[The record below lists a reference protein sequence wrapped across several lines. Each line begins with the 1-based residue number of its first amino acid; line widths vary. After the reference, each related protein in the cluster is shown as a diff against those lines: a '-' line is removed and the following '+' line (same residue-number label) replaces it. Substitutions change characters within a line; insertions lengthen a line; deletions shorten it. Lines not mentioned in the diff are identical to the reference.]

1 MAGLNDAVGTP
12 QGRVAVGLV
21 TTVGNHREQNE
32 DNFFLPGLGTIAEFP
47 EGLPSGVDAAIAT
60 NLRPSD
66 RSRRPHGNLQEL
78 ALDAGGLFL
87 VADGMG
93 GQLGGEQASRMAV
106 EIIPREFDRRADA
119 LEDADAIASAIKEA
133 VAVANR
139 EIIAQAHTIP
149 EFSSMGTTVVLVLF
163 RLDRAYIANVGDSRA
178 YRLRDGRLER
188 LTKDHDLASA
198 LITAGTIQPE
208 EAEGHQFRHYL
219 YLFLGCPEA
228 SEGPESVRVL
238 DLAPGDRF
246 LLASDGL
253 TGSIRD
259 EELAGMLGRGDAPQ
273 ETARA
278 LVERALA
285 NESRDNVTCMVI
297 HVEP

>member
-1 MAGLNDAVGTP
+1 MGIGGERLS
-12 QGRVAVGLV
+12 VGLV
-21 TTVGNHREQNE
+21 TTVGNHRDQNE

-47 EGLPSGVDAAIAT
+47 EGLRGRAAAASA
-60 NLRPSD
+60 PSD
-66 RSRRPHGNLQEL
+66 RAAAEVRASRTER
-78 ALDAGGLFL
+78 ALDPSGPFL

-106 EIIPREFDRRADA
+106 EIIPRELGRRATIGADG
-119 LEDADAIASAIKEA
+119 EDDPISAAIKESI
-133 VAVANR
+133 AVANR

-149 EFSSMGTTVVLVLF
+149 EFSSMGTTVVLALF
-163 RLDRAYIANVGDSRA
+163 RQGRAYIANVGDSRA
-178 YRLRDGRLER
+178 YRLRAGRLER

-228 SEGPESVRVL
+228 RDGPETVQVL
-238 DLAPGDRF
+238 DLKSGDRF

-253 TGSIRD
+253 TGSVRD
-259 EELAGMLGRGDAPQ
+259 EEISGMLGRGDAPQ

-278 LVERALA
+278 LVDRALA
-285 NESRDNVTCMVI
+285 NQSRDNVTCMVI